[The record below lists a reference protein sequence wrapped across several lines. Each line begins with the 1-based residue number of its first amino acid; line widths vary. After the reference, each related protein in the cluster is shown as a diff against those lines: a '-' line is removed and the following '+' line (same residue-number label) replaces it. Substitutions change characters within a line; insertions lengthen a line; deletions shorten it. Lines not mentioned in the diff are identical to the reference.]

1 MWKKSRGLNTFR
13 MYRKCR
19 PIGRDGLQ
27 HIPMYAS
34 HLGTFFLSAQNKGGS
49 WCKKKKNTNLRNRKA
64 SLVPPIKPLEGPNQ
78 RIRSAHR
85 HRIKE
90 LNSQVWELQQQL
102 SGVATEN
109 KLLKQ
114 LQVRHTVALQRFQDS
129 QSGLPQVC
137 CSFSGGFNN

>member
-1 MWKKSRGLNTFR
+1 
-13 MYRKCR
+13 MYT
-19 PIGRDGLQ
+19 
-27 HIPMYAS
+27 S
-34 HLGTFFLSAQNKGGS
+34 HLGTFFLSAQNKGGE
-49 WCKKKKNTNLRNRKA
+49 WCKKKKNTNLRKHKA
-64 SLVPPIKPLEGPNQ
+64 SLIPPIKPLEGPNQ

-114 LQVRHTVALQRFQDS
+114 LQGRQAVALQRFQDS

-137 CSFSGGFNN
+137 CSKKKIGLE